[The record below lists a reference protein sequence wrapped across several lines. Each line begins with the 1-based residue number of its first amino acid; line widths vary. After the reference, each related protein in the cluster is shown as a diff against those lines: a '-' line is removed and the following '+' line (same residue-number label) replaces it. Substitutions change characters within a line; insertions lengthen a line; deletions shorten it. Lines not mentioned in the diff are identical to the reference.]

1 MKQLI
6 KTAAAKFYSRF
17 VRKSSQRS
25 LDGIGGAA
33 AFFMLLN
40 SITFGFLNF
49 YYSCTAVYLL

>member
-17 VRKSSQRS
+17 VRESSQQS

-33 AFFMLLN
+33 V
-40 SITFGFLNF
+40 FL
-49 YYSCTAVYLL
+49 CC